1 MAAEAE
7 VTLAAPKEKKEDPM
21 KKPLHFK
28 YYTNDGESDQVV
40 DSTADDI
47 PSQASQEVS
56 KK

>member
-1 MAAEAE
+1 
-7 VTLAAPKEKKEDPM
+7 M

-28 YYTNDGESDQVV
+28 YYSNDGNDDQVV

-47 PSQASQEVS
+47 LSQASQEVT

>member
-7 VTLAAPKEKKEDPM
+7 VTLAAPKAKKEDPM

-28 YYTNDGESDQVV
+28 YYSNDASDDQLV

-47 PSQASQEVS
+47 LSSASQEVS